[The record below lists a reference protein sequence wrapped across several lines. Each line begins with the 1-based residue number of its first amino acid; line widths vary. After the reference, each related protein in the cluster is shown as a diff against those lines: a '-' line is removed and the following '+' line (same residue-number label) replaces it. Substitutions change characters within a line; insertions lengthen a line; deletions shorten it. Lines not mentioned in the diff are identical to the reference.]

1 MHHSINYEL
10 AQARITDQRHQAQRD
25 ALVRAAR
32 RLGRR
37 RRPGLRP
44 QPKTE
49 RTS

>member
-1 MHHSINYEL
+1 MHHTISYEL

-32 RLGRR
+32 RLGRQ
-37 RRPGLRP
+37 RPGLRP